1 MTEKTAALAAML
13 LAARRDGQPIAD
25 LPAELVPATAAE
37 AYAVQDRVTSA
48 LGPIAGWKVGA
59 GSPPATPNCAPLLAD
74 LVAPSPARW
83 PAARFRRRGVEAELA
98 FRFAIALKPRARPYG
113 EDEVWDAVASLHPA
127 IEVVESRFALFPA
140 FDPLALL
147 ADHQSNGAFCYG
159 AAAEDWRDVD
169 FLSQPARLL
178 IDGKEAA
185 RARGGNAAGH
195 PRRLLA
201 WLANHR
207 ARSGDGIA
215 DGDIVTTGSHTG
227 LVFAPPGATVTAEFD
242 GIGSATLAFAA
253 SAGA

>member
-159 AAAEDWRDVD
+159 AAA
-169 FLSQPARLL
+169 
-178 IDGKEAA
+178 
-185 RARGGNAAGH
+185 
-195 PRRLLA
+195 
-201 WLANHR
+201 
-207 ARSGDGIA
+207 